1 MSQKRDNCIILLVDP
16 PEADKISQELKTA
29 FGPERAAH
37 VNSDL
42 LSNAY
47 KLAKGFKNAIFLL
60 SYQKTSRHPDLT
72 WLDQE
77 DPGFLEAKTTRT
89 EDRIKDAFRLAF
101 FTGAKKAVLLSH
113 LSPGLKSEWLTQAFD
128 ETNERTVS
136 IGSNQDGT
144 FCLLALTQAN
154 LEIFETPG
162 FSHGKSAENLI
173 ERAKKHKLSVF
184 STPETYSVTGE
195 DTLLKWMEEKEALP
209 PLFSHPAPA
218 VDNKKHHKRHTRHQ
232 ETPVQAPPE
241 EPPL

>member
-77 DPGFLEAKTTRT
+77 DPGFLEA
-89 EDRIKDAFRLAF
+89 DAEAS
-101 FTGAKKAVLLSH
+101 GDAEH
-113 LSPGLKSEWLTQAFD
+113 D
-128 ETNERTVS
+128 EESAR
-136 IGSNQDGT
+136 
-144 FCLLALTQAN
+144 AL
-154 LEIFETPG
+154 
-162 FSHGKSAENLI
+162 
-173 ERAKKHKLSVF
+173 
-184 STPETYSVTGE
+184 
-195 DTLLKWMEEKEALP
+195 
-209 PLFSHPAPA
+209 
-218 VDNKKHHKRHTRHQ
+218 DNKLHH
-232 ETPVQAPPE
+232 
-241 EPPL
+241 PLNGTS